1 MGYIGSTASNP
12 LRPKKMFYGWRMLAL
27 VSFIGAVNNSF
38 YSRGATVFLIP
49 VETSLG
55 LSRAT
60 ASLIFSLARSEG
72 ALGGPA
78 VGYMVD
84 RFGTKRMLIIGTVLA
99 GAGFIIFATATNV
112 WIFALAYML
121 FISFGA
127 TMAFEDAMMAMV
139 NKWFSRFRVRAMAIR
154 EATGNLGST
163 AMIPVMVLVIAAYSW
178 RTAAVMAACA
188 YLLIVLPL
196 SRFLKE
202 SPESIGLLPDGVT
215 PEEVAA
221 ASKAAEQRRMGS
233 AIRGTSDYD
242 QVDYTVKEALRTW
255 GYWSL
260 LVGTMLRQA
269 SRAAV
274 EVHLIAIFQ
283 WKGVDPASAGLI
295 YTLWT
300 GMNVPSKLLF
310 GYFADRAPK
319 PAVLGG
325 GMLLYVIAF
334 VLLLSS
340 DRTWI
345 IVAAAVI
352 GGTSEG
358 ITPINWGTIGDYFGR
373 RHYATLRGFIG
384 MSYSWA
390 WLVMPFASGWW
401 FDHHDSY
408 GVPLVVASVVA
419 AFSAGAYA
427 SMRRPKLPA
436 RLTAVRTG
444 GDAQD
449 APPGR
454 E

>member
-1 MGYIGSTASNP
+1 MGSTASN
-12 LRPKKMFYGWRMLAL
+12 LRHPKMMFYGWRMLAL
-27 VSFIGAVNNSF
+27 VSFLGAVNNSF
-38 YSRGATVFLIP
+38 FSRGATVFLIP

-84 RFGTKRMLIIGTVLA
+84 RFGTRRMLIIGTVLA
-99 GAGFIIFATATNV
+99 GTGFIIFATAINV
-112 WIFALAYML
+112 WLFAVAYML

-127 TMAFEDAMMAMV
+127 TMAFEDAMMAMI
-139 NKWFSRFRVRAMAIR
+139 NKWFIRFRVRAMAIR
-154 EATGNLGST
+154 EALGNLGST
-163 AMIPVMVLVIAAYSW
+163 AMIPVMVLVISVFNW

-188 YLLIVLPL
+188 YLLVVLPL
-196 SRFLKE
+196 SRLLKE

-221 ASKAAEQRRMGS
+221 ARQAAGQRRLDS
-233 AIRGTSDYD
+233 AARGASYID
-242 QVDYTVKEALRTW
+242 QVEYTVKEALRTW

-283 WKGVDPASAGLI
+283 WKGLEPATAGLI

-300 GMNVPSKLLF
+300 GMNVPSKLVF

-319 PAVLGG
+319 QAVLGG
-325 GMLLYVIAF
+325 GMLLYVVAF

-340 DRTWI
+340 DRTWVI
-345 IVAAAVI
+345 VVAAAI

-358 ITPINWGTIGDYFGR
+358 ITPINWGTVGDYFGR
-373 RHYATLRGFIG
+373 RHYATLRGIIG

-401 FDHHDSY
+401 FDHHSSY
-408 GVPLVVASVVA
+408 DVPLVVASVVA
-419 AFSAGAYA
+419 VASAGAYVT
-427 SMRRPKLPA
+427 MRRPKLPG
-436 RLTAVRTG
+436 RLAAVRDA
-444 GDAQD
+444 GD
-449 APPGR
+449 P
-454 E
+454 

>member
-1 MGYIGSTASNP
+1 MRSFATN
-12 LRPKKMFYGWRMLAL
+12 LRHPKRMYYGWRMLAL
-27 VSFIGAVNNSF
+27 VSFMGAVNNSF
-38 YSRGATVFLIP
+38 YSRGATIFLIP
-49 VETSLG
+49 VETSLA
-55 LSRAT
+55 LNRAT
-60 ASLIFSLARSEG
+60 SSLIFSLARSEG

-78 VGYMVD
+78 VGYLVD
-84 RFGTKRMLIIGTVLA
+84 RFGTRRMLIIGTVLA
-99 GAGFIIFATATNV
+99 GVGFIIFATATNV
-112 WIFALAYML
+112 WIFAVAYML

-154 EATGNLGST
+154 EASGNLGAT
-163 AMIPVMVLVIAAYSW
+163 AMVPVMVLVIAAYSW

-188 YLLIVLPL
+188 YLVIVLPL
-196 SRFLKE
+196 SRFLRE

-221 ASKAAEQRRMGS
+221 ARRVAGQRRSGS
-233 AIRGTSDYD
+233 VGRGASYVD
-242 QVDYTVKEALRTW
+242 QVDYTVKEALRTR

-260 LVGTMLRQA
+260 LVGTMLRQT

-283 WKGVDPASAGLI
+283 WKGLEPATAGLI
-295 YTLWT
+295 YTLWV

-310 GYFADRAPK
+310 GYFGDRAPK
-319 PAVLGG
+319 QAVLGG
-325 GMLLYVIAF
+325 GMLLYVAAF
-334 VLLLSS
+334 VLLLAS
-340 DRTWI
+340 DWVWFI
-345 IVAAAVI
+345 ALAAVI

-358 ITPINWGTIGDYFGR
+358 ITPINWGTVGDYFGR

-401 FDHHDSY
+401 FDHHASY

-419 AFSAGAYA
+419 IVSACAYA

-436 RLTAVRTG
+436 RLSPVS
-444 GDAQD
+444 
-449 APPGR
+449 
-454 E
+454 